1 MRSKTAIL
9 LVSLFLFTCAGEAQE
24 KIGEPIAIQSA
35 FSTTR
40 SGIRIHYLESGNA
53 RSHRALILLP
63 GWRLPAYLWDE
74 QLSTFG
80 RTNRVIAI
88 DPRSQGESTKTS
100 GGNTP
105 EARAGDLH
113 DVLMNLRV
121 SRCVLVGWSQA
132 AQDVASYLQQF
143 GTGSIAGIVFVDSP
157 VSAGPAEIDVNR
169 GFSETILAGMS
180 MYERHPREYSSGMIH
195 SIFKLPHPNID
206 MQKLVNFTLLTP
218 TDTGVA
224 MLAMDIFGRDR
235 RPALAKIDKP
245 TLVIASAESPLLA
258 DQKAMAAA
266 IPGAKFV
273 VIQDA
278 AHAVFVDQ
286 PANFDRTLQAFLQAL
301 PGWRAQREKNPQ

>member
-1 MRSKTAIL
+1 MRSKMAIL
-9 LVSLFLFTCAGEAQE
+9 LISLSLLACAGEAHE
-24 KIGEPIAIQSA
+24 NVAAPAAIRSG

-40 SGIRIHYLESGNA
+40 SGIRIHHLESGNA
-53 RSHRALILLP
+53 RSRRALILLP
-63 GWRLPAYLWDE
+63 GWRLPAYLWE
-74 QLSTFG
+74 GQLREFG
-80 RTNRVIAI
+80 RTTRVIAI

-105 EARAGDLH
+105 EARARDLH

-132 AQDVASYLQQF
+132 AQDVAAYLQQF

-157 VSAGPAEIDVNR
+157 VSAGPAEIEVNR
-169 GFSETILAGMS
+169 GFSKTLLSLMS
-180 MYERHPREYSSGMIH
+180 MYESHPREYSSGMVR
-195 SIFKLPHPNID
+195 SIFKKPHPDID
-206 MQKLVNFTLLTP
+206 MQKLVKFTLLTP

-224 MLAMDIFGRDR
+224 MLAMDILGRDR

-273 VIQDA
+273 VIEDA

-286 PANFDRTLQAFLQAL
+286 PAKFDRALQAFLQAL
-301 PGWRAQREKNPQ
+301 PGWTAQQEQTPR